1 MTSFFWCCISAGWR
15 VYDHLMTHVTSKPLI
30 FRGFFENEYDNVQ
43 ALNEVKLVSCVSF
56 VS

>member
-1 MTSFFWCCISAGWR
+1 MAFFWCCISAGWR

-30 FRGFFENEYDNVQ
+30 FRGFFENEHENIR
-43 ALNEVKLVSCVSF
+43 ALNELKSAPCVSF